1 MLEPSLSEDT
11 PRAPGKKNHRILLT
25 EDDEDVRDLVEMVLV
40 DEGYQVDATDSVA
53 GAVSLLDCQ
62 SYDLVFT
69 DGMLPD
75 GTGLTVANKA
85 TQRDIKVVVF
95 TGFADAFPA
104 EQLAQ
109 YTVLRKPADMD
120 HVVET
125 VAQVIAA

>member
-1 MLEPSLSEDT
+1 MTS
-11 PRAPGKKNHRILLT
+11 RILLV

-53 GAVSLLDCQ
+53 GALSLLESQ
-62 SYDLVFT
+62 PYDLLFT

-75 GTGLTVANKA
+75 GTGFMIAEKA
-85 TQRDIKVVVF
+85 KQRGVKVMVF

-104 EQLAQ
+104 KELAR
-109 YTVLRKPADMD
+109 YTVLRKPIDIAN
-120 HVVET
+120 VVQT